1 MSSKSR
7 RKPGYTRPNRNRE
20 NLQLRGQIVQESSTD
35 DVNEDIKVTQQVRNS
50 GKAIQN
56 SDGRSSHPGI
66 TRIGQSDQVFWE
78 QFRNE
83 LVTEQQPQTHDLL
96 HQLPNRNSE
105 ISERNGDI
113 DRQITLLC
121 RPLVEKDHS
130 MEESYQAQE
139 LQSLSFISLDA
150 GSENKRDEKDLDN
163 CDVVVRQVD
172 ESGVPQE
179 SNSFSLGRGVIGEPI
194 ATFIPK

>member
-1 MSSKSR
+1 M
-7 RKPGYTRPNRNRE
+7 P
-20 NLQLRGQIVQESSTD
+20 I
-35 DVNEDIKVTQQVRNS
+35 
-50 GKAIQN
+50 
-56 SDGRSSHPGI
+56 
-66 TRIGQSDQVFWE
+66 
-78 QFRNE
+78 
-83 LVTEQQPQTHDLL
+83 
-96 HQLPNRNSE
+96 RNSE

-121 RPLVEKDHS
+121 PLVEKDHS

-163 CDVVVRQVD
+163 CDVVVPQ
-172 ESGVPQE
+172 SGVPQE

-194 ATFIPK
+194 ATFIPGL

>member
-1 MSSKSR
+1 MSSKCR
-7 RKPGYTRPNRNRE
+7 RKLGYTRPNRNRE
-20 NLQLRGQIVQESSTD
+20 NLQLRGQIAQESSTD

-56 SDGRSSHPGI
+56 SDGRSSHPAI
-66 TRIGQSDQVFWE
+66 TRIGQSDRVFPE

-83 LVTEQQPQTHDLL
+83 LVTEQQPQIHDLL
-96 HQLPNRNSE
+96 HQLPIRNSE

-113 DRQITLLC
+113 DWQITLLY
-121 RPLVEKDHS
+121 PLVEKDHS

-163 CDVVVRQVD
+163 CDDVVPQVD

-194 ATFIPK
+194 ATFISK

>member
-1 MSSKSR
+1 
-7 RKPGYTRPNRNRE
+7 
-20 NLQLRGQIVQESSTD
+20 
-35 DVNEDIKVTQQVRNS
+35 
-50 GKAIQN
+50 
-56 SDGRSSHPGI
+56 
-66 TRIGQSDQVFWE
+66 
-78 QFRNE
+78 
-83 LVTEQQPQTHDLL
+83 
-96 HQLPNRNSE
+96 
-105 ISERNGDI
+105 
-113 DRQITLLC
+113 
-121 RPLVEKDHS
+121 

-163 CDVVVRQVD
+163 CDVVVPQVG